1 LIFNWIN
8 KKNQIFIKNL
18 NKSKLVFEKGF
29 ILNTEHFILFIKHYN
44 LFIYLYNL
52 SQNNIPLRDKN
63 IIWLY
68 LFLLASLAD
77 ITFLL
82 EGSSEL
88 RFYSKPLILLG
99 LIIYFFRITK
109 PIAST
114 LLTKSIL
121 SALIFSW
128 VGDILLL
135 WSNLF
140 VYGLGAFLMAQICYI
155 IGFKLAQSGPNRLDQ
170 VNFIKIFFFNLPIY
184 LTAAFTFYLIN
195 PNLGSMKI
203 PVIIYII
210 VIVSMVATARERFK
224 KCNSASFWQ
233 VFIGAVLFFI
243 SDGAIAISR
252 FFKDFPESG
261 IIIMGTYVIAQLLI
275 VMGIRSYLID
285 HK

>member
-1 LIFNWIN
+1 M
-8 KKNQIFIKNL
+8 
-18 NKSKLVFEKGF
+18 
-29 ILNTEHFILFIKHYN
+29 
-44 LFIYLYNL
+44 
-52 SQNNIPLRDKN
+52 
-63 IIWLY
+63 
-68 LFLLASLAD
+68 FLLASLAD

-82 EGSSEL
+82 EGNSGL
-88 RFYSKPLILLG
+88 RFYSKPLILFG
-99 LIIYFFRITK
+99 LIVYFYRITK

-114 LLTKSIL
+114 LLTKAIL

-128 VGDILLL
+128 IGDILLL

-155 IGFKLAQSGPNRLDQ
+155 IGFRLAQRGSVQLEQ
-170 VNFIKIFFFNLPIY
+170 MNFIRIFFFNLPIY

-195 PNLGSMKI
+195 PNLGSMRI

-210 VIVSMVATARERFK
+210 VIVSMVATARDRFK

-252 FFKDFPESG
+252 FFNNFPESG
-261 IIIMGTYVIAQLLI
+261 IVIMGTYVTAQLLI
-275 VMGIRSYLID
+275 VMGIRSFIID
-285 HK
+285 PK

>member
-1 LIFNWIN
+1 L
-8 KKNQIFIKNL
+8 KD
-18 NKSKLVFEKGF
+18 
-29 ILNTEHFILFIKHYN
+29 
-44 LFIYLYNL
+44 
-52 SQNNIPLRDKN
+52 RN

-68 LFLLASLAD
+68 LFLLASLVD
-77 ITFLL
+77 ILFLL
-82 EGSSEL
+82 ERNFEM
-88 RFYSKPLILLG
+88 RFFSKPMILIG
-99 LIIYFFRITK
+99 LIIYFFRITR

-128 VGDILLL
+128 AGDILLL
-135 WSNLF
+135 WPHLF
-140 VYGLGAFLMAQICYI
+140 IYGLGAFLMAQICYI
-155 IGFKLAQSGPNRLDQ
+155 IGFKLAQSGPSGLDQ
-170 VNFIKIFFFNLPIY
+170 MNFIKIFFFNLPIY
-184 LTAAFTFYLIN
+184 LAAAFTFYLIN

-203 PVIIYII
+203 PVILYII

-243 SDGAIAISR
+243 SDGIIAISR
-252 FFKDFPESG
+252 FFKDFPESE

-275 VMGIRSYLID
+275 VMGIRSFLID